1 MVTLSSLM
9 KSCSLTTISTEG
21 INNSLPHLSYPL
33 REECE
38 PVTAHPTLRS
48 TNSVSYLTSKSPTG
62 AWGGKKRNQLRLMEG
77 VFFLTLLVVVSYWAD
92 LSFASMPYSFLL
104 LLISS
109 LSSVKSARSPFSE
122 VTRAIRR
129 SQIQQQ
135 MPGLV

>member
-77 VFFLTLLVVVSYWAD
+77 VFLTLLVVVSYWAD
-92 LSFASMPYSFLL
+92 LSFESMPYSFLL
-104 LLISS
+104 LFISS

>member
-1 MVTLSSLM
+1 MVTLSSPM

-77 VFFLTLLVVVSYWAD
+77 FFLTLLVVVSYWAD

-104 LLISS
+104 LFISS

>member
-77 VFFLTLLVVVSYWAD
+77 VFLTLLVVVSYWAD

-104 LLISS
+104 LFISS

>member
-1 MVTLSSLM
+1 MVMLSSLM

-33 REECE
+33 WEECE

-77 VFFLTLLVVVSYWAD
+77 VFLTLLVVVSYWAD
-92 LSFASMPYSFLL
+92 LSFESMPYSFLL
-104 LLISS
+104 LFISS

-122 VTRAIRR
+122 VTRVIRR

>member
-21 INNSLPHLSYPL
+21 INNSLSHLSYPL

-77 VFFLTLLVVVSYWAD
+77 VFLTLLVVVSYWAD
-92 LSFASMPYSFLL
+92 LSFESMPYSFLL
-104 LLISS
+104 LFISS

>member
-77 VFFLTLLVVVSYWAD
+77 VFLTLLVVISYWAD

-104 LLISS
+104 LFISS

-122 VTRAIRR
+122 VTRVIRR

>member
-77 VFFLTLLVVVSYWAD
+77 VFLTLLVVVSYWAD
-92 LSFASMPYSFLL
+92 LSFTSMPYSFLL
-104 LLISS
+104 LFISS

-129 SQIQQQ
+129 RQIQQQ

>member
-1 MVTLSSLM
+1 MLSSLM

-77 VFFLTLLVVVSYWAD
+77 VFLTLLVVVSYWAD

-104 LLISS
+104 LFISS

-122 VTRAIRR
+122 VTRVIRR

>member
-77 VFFLTLLVVVSYWAD
+77 VFLLVVVSYWAD

-104 LLISS
+104 LFISS

>member
-77 VFFLTLLVVVSYWAD
+77 VFLTLLVVVSYWAD

-104 LLISS
+104 LFISS

-122 VTRAIRR
+122 VTRVIRR

>member
-33 REECE
+33 REECV

-77 VFFLTLLVVVSYWAD
+77 VFLTLLVVISYWAD

-104 LLISS
+104 LFISS

>member
-77 VFFLTLLVVVSYWAD
+77 FFLTLLVVVSYWAD

-104 LLISS
+104 LFISS

>member
-77 VFFLTLLVVVSYWAD
+77 VFFTLLVVVSYWAD

-104 LLISS
+104 LFISS

>member
-62 AWGGKKRNQLRLMEG
+62 AWGGKKRNQLRSMEG
-77 VFFLTLLVVVSYWAD
+77 VFFYLVSSRIVLGGPVFRKHAIQFP
-92 LSFASMPYSFLL
+92 FALYF
-104 LLISS
+104 
-109 LSSVKSARSPFSE
+109 
-122 VTRAIRR
+122 
-129 SQIQQQ
+129 
-135 MPGLV
+135 

>member
-77 VFFLTLLVVVSYWAD
+77 VFLTLLVVVSYWAD

-104 LLISS
+104 LFIFS

-129 SQIQQQ
+129 RQIQQQ

>member
-48 TNSVSYLTSKSPTG
+48 TNSVSYLTSKSPTW

-77 VFFLTLLVVVSYWAD
+77 VFLTLLVVVSYWAD
-92 LSFASMPYSFLL
+92 LSFTSMPYSFLL
-104 LLISS
+104 LFISS

-129 SQIQQQ
+129 RQIQQQ

>member
-62 AWGGKKRNQLRLMEG
+62 AWGGKKQNQLRLMEG
-77 VFFLTLLVVVSYWAD
+77 VFLLVVVSYWAD

-104 LLISS
+104 LFISS

>member
-77 VFFLTLLVVVSYWAD
+77 VFLLVVVSYWAD

-104 LLISS
+104 LFISS

-129 SQIQQQ
+129 SQIQQP